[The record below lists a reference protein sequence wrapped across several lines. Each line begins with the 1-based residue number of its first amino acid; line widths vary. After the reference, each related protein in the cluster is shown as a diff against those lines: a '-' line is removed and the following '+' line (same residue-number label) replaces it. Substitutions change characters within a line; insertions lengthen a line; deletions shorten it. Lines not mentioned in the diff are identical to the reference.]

1 MSTRSTI
8 AMVVDGG
15 AIDTVYCHYDGYLE
29 WVGATLALYEE
40 QENVAEMEL
49 GDMSSLR
56 PTLSE
61 CRFYYRDVGDE
72 DNTREATRK
81 VTFASLTECV
91 EDLESDIIR
100 WLYLFADDQWWV
112 RARGGG
118 GFYRLKDALAAVDAT
133 KPTMPEYWRCCH
145 TEIDEVMAEYG
156 VRPRLFTGRAPL
168 IGADG

>member
-1 MSTRSTI
+1 MSTRGTI

-15 AIDTVYCHYDGYLE
+15 AVDTIFCRFDSYLE
-29 WVGATLALYEE
+29 WAGEVLALYEE
-40 QENVAEMEL
+40 QEDIAEMMDL
-49 GDMSSLR
+49 GDMFSLG

-61 CRFYYRDVGDE
+61 CRFYHRDIG
-72 DNTREATRK
+72 NSREATRK

-91 EDLESDIIR
+91 EGLDGIIK

-112 RARGGG
+112 RAREGA

-133 KPTMPEYWRCCH
+133 KPPKPEHSICLTY
-145 TEIDEVMAEYG
+145 EFDEVMAAYG

-168 IGADG
+168 TGADV